1 MVEVQPEEV
10 HMGYLEREKEG
21 VEIGHQNPVGWL
33 GGGGGGGAVGD
44 CCVC

>member
-21 VEIGHQNPVGWL
+21 VEIGQQNQ
-33 GGGGGGGAVGD
+33 GGRGGD

>member
-21 VEIGHQNPVGWL
+21 VEIGQQNQ
-33 GGGGGGGAVGD
+33 GGRGGEGEDD